1 MFLKHTKAK
10 GKTYLQVVQSF
21 KDANNVTRHKV
32 LFNLGRLDKLQ
43 ADESVQRIIGELFA
57 LFHGQEALS
66 VNELAGQQ
74 VLNWGYGVYK
84 HLWQKYRLD
93 RLLDEIASVLG
104 LTYSLNDVVFY
115 EVLNH
120 LLNPASKLSGFEKRE
135 SVYANLHTHDDLN
148 AFYRCLD
155 VLADHKDEIEQFV
168 FDKNRSLFNMKVDV
182 VFYDVTTFHFES
194 VKADSLRNFGFS
206 KAGKFNEVQVVMGML
221 VDLEGRPI
229 GYELFE
235 GNTFD
240 SKTLVKALDG
250 LNRKFGVRRA
260 VIVADRGIN
269 AKMNLKAMT
278 DSGYGYVVAS
288 KIKGMSK
295 AMQAKILE
303 DRWDAVNENCEEE
316 GVFKY
321 KILEHVNR
329 VYDGQNKTYHDLDE
343 NLIITYS
350 LKRAQKDR
358 KDRQRQLE
366 KARKLLEST
375 GKINASNRRG
385 PKKYLKETRTD
396 TSEWEMDEKRIASE
410 AAFDGFYGIQTSEK
424 LLSPLQVIEIKN
436 TLWKIEESFR
446 ILKTTLETRP
456 VFHWTEKRIRGHFV
470 LCFLAF
476 LLERSLEIQAKE
488 HGIEASPEK
497 LKASLNALQVM
508 GFSANHKNYF
518 LKTKGDSLGNKLVR
532 LFRIKPPNNVM
543 EQSELVL

>member
-1 MFLKHTKAK
+1 MFLKRTKAK
-10 GKTYLQVVQSF
+10 GKTYLQVVRSY
-21 KDANNVTRHKV
+21 KDANNVSRHEV

-43 ADESVQRIIGELFA
+43 EDESVSRIIGELF
-57 LFHGQEALS
+57 
-66 VNELAGQQ
+66 ELLNGSDVFSTREMEGQQ
-74 VLNWGYGVYK
+74 VFNWGYCVYK
-84 HLWQKYRLD
+84 RLWKQYGLK
-93 RLLDEIASVLG
+93 RLLDEMAGLLG
-104 LTYSLNDVVFY
+104 LRYSLNDVVFY

-120 LLNPASKLSGFEKRE
+120 LLNPGSKLAGFEKRQ
-135 SVYANLHTHDDLN
+135 SLYANLNTPDDLN

-155 VLADHKDEIEQFV
+155 VLADHKDEIERFV
-168 FDKNRSLFNMKVDV
+168 FDKNRSLFNMKIDV

-194 VKADSLRNFGFS
+194 VKADGLRHFGFS
-206 KAGKFNEVQVVMGML
+206 KAGKFNEVQVVMGLM
-221 VDLEGRPI
+221 VDLEGRPV
-229 GYELFE
+229 GYELFA

-250 LNRKFGVRRA
+250 LNQKFGVRRA

-269 AKMNLKAMT
+269 AKMNLKAIR

-295 AMQAKILE
+295 AMQATILDDE
-303 DRWDAVNENCEEE
+303 WAGVNENDGQE

-321 KILEHVNR
+321 KVLEHVNR
-329 VYDGQNKTYHDLDE
+329 VYDKSNKTTHELAE

-350 LKRAQKDR
+350 LKRANKDR
-358 KDRQRQLE
+358 RDRERQLE
-366 KARKLLEST
+366 KARKLLKST

-396 TSEWEMDEKRIASE
+396 TSEWEMDENRIAKE

-424 LLSPLQVIEIKN
+424 NLTPLQVVEIKN

-476 LLERSLEIQAKE
+476 LLERSLEIKAKE
-488 HGIEASPEK
+488 HEIEASPEK